1 MLEILSVFLT
11 SLIRVGLLVAM
22 AVPGF
27 VLKKLKKL
35 PENSIAVI
43 SAIIIYISQPMLS
56 LYSFIE
62 ASFSS
67 ELLLNMGIAFVFAVV
82 FNLGMVLLAKLVF
95 LKDKNVEASKVCTI
109 GAALSN
115 CGFMG
120 IPVIK
125 VLFADPQITIY
136 ALMYMIV
143 FNIVLWTIGVYVI
156 TGDKKYVSIKK
167 AVFNLPTIVLVIG
180 LPIFFLNLNLTASTN
195 PAIQAIMQFCQYFNN
210 FNAPLPMLIMGIR
223 LADVK
228 LREVFNSGRVYI
240 VSALKL
246 LIFPLIALLLMWL
259 INLIPTIYIDAKLVT
274 SILICVAMPT
284 ATMVMT
290 FAEVYNSDRYTAVK
304 ITLQSTLFSIITIP
318 LFVTV
323 LSLLGF
329 VTL

>member
-1 MLEILSVFLT
+1 MEILQVFLT

-22 AVPGF
+22 AMPGF

-43 SAIIIYISQPMLS
+43 SALIIYISQPMLS

-67 ELLLNMGIAFVFAVV
+67 ELLLNMGIAFVLAIV
-82 FNLGMVLLAKLVF
+82 FNLGTLLLAKVIF
-95 LKDKNVEASKVCTI
+95 LKDKDVEAGKVCTI
-109 GAALSN
+109 GSALSN

-125 VLFADPQITIY
+125 VLFDDPQITIY
-136 ALMYMIV
+136 AIIYMVV
-143 FNIVLWTIGVYVI
+143 FNIVLWTLGVYVI
-156 TGDKKYVSIKK
+156 TGDKKYVSVKK
-167 AVFNLPTIVLVIG
+167 AFLNLPTIVLVIA
-180 LPIFFLNLNLTASTN
+180 LPIFFLNLNLTASAN
-195 PAIQAIMQFCQYFNN
+195 PAIQAIMQFCDYFNN

-228 LREVFNSGRVYI
+228 FKEIFNSGRVYL

-246 LIFPLIALLLMWL
+246 LIFPVIALLLMW
-259 INLIPTIYIDAKLVT
+259 IISIIPAFSIDAKMVT

-284 ATMVMT
+284 ATMTMT
-290 FAEVYNSDRYTAVK
+290 FAEVFNGDKYTAVK
-304 ITLQSTLFSIITIP
+304 ITLQTTLFSIVTIP

-329 VTL
+329 VAL

>member
-1 MLEILSVFLT
+1 MEILEVFLT

-43 SAIIIYISQPMLS
+43 SALIIYISQPMLS

-67 ELLLNMGIAFVFAVV
+67 EHLLNMGIAFVLAIV
-82 FNLGMVLLAKLVF
+82 FNLGLLLLAKVVF
-95 LKDKNVEASKVCTI
+95 IKDKNVEAGKVCTI
-109 GAALSN
+109 GSALSN

-125 VLFADPQITIY
+125 VLFDDSQITIY
-136 ALMYMIV
+136 ALIYMIV

-156 TGDKKYVSIKK
+156 TGDKKYVSVKK
-167 AVFNLPTIVLVIG
+167 AFLNLPTIVLVIA

-195 PAIQAIMQFCQYFNN
+195 DAIQAIMQFCDYFNN

-228 LREVFNSGRVYI
+228 FKEIFNSGRVYL

-246 LIFPLIALLLMWL
+246 LVFPIIALLLMW
-259 INLIPTIYIDAKLVT
+259 IISIIPAFGIDAKMVT

-284 ATMVMT
+284 ATMTMT
-290 FAEVYNSDRYTAVK
+290 FAEIFNGDKYTAVK
-304 ITLQSTLFSIITIP
+304 ITLQTTLFSILTIP

-323 LSLLGF
+323 LSVMGF
-329 VTL
+329 VAL

>member
-1 MLEILSVFLT
+1 MPEILSVFLT

-22 AVPGF
+22 AIPGF

-35 PENSIAVI
+35 PENSIVVI
-43 SAIIIYISQPMLS
+43 SALIIYISQPMLS

-67 ELLLNMGIAFVFAVV
+67 ELLINMGIALVLAIV
-82 FNLGMVLLAKLVF
+82 FNLGMMLLAKLVF
-95 LKDKNVEASKVCTI
+95 LKDKNVDAGKVCTI
-109 GAALSN
+109 GSALSN

-136 ALMYMIV
+136 ALIYMIV
-143 FNIVLWTIGVYVI
+143 FNVVLWTIGVYVI
-156 TGDKKYVSIKK
+156 TGDKKYVSVKK
-167 AVFNLPTIVLVIG
+167 AVLNLPTIVLVIG

-195 PAIQAIMQFCQYFNN
+195 PAIQALMQFCQYFNN

-228 LREVFNSGRVYI
+228 IKEVFNSGRVYL

-246 LIFPLIALLLMWL
+246 IVFPLIALLIMWL
-259 INLIPTIYIDAKLVT
+259 VNLIPAIGIDAKLVT

-290 FAEVYNSDRYTAVK
+290 FAEVYNSDKYTAVK
-304 ITLQSTLFSIITIP
+304 ITLQTTLFSILTIP
-318 LFVTV
+318 LFVTI

-329 VTL
+329 VSL